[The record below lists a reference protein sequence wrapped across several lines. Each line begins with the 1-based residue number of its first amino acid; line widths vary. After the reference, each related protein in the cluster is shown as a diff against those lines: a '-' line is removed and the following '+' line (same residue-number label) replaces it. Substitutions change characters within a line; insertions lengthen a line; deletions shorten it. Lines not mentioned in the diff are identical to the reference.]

1 MVLPELGQPNHAQ
14 HREYQILTKLVH
26 LNQPV
31 GEVECGFTTFT
42 PFSYHTSTVSKWY
55 DTPKPIFH
63 FKHRSIF
70 HCFVNTQAELM
81 TWTQKNTFRFA
92 TTWLK

>member
-31 GEVECGFTTFT
+31 GEVECDFTHLHPFDIIPAQFQNGTILLN
-42 PFSYHTSTVSKWY
+42 PFSTSSIVAYFIVS
-55 DTPKPIFH
+55 
-63 FKHRSIF
+63 
-70 HCFVNTQAELM
+70 
-81 TWTQKNTFRFA
+81 
-92 TTWLK
+92 